1 MFSTGKESPRKY
13 EGLSPMTFF
22 HRCCVTSCLLMRKE
36 REMVTLRTGLSSP
49 SWYHVPMAKVP
60 AGMVVMVID
69 GVVSGCCGCLSS
81 PHALSSSAIATNAV
95 IVRCF
100 MVVPF
105 VNK

>member
-22 HRCCVTSCLLMRKE
+22 QRCWVTSYLLMRKE
-36 REMVTLRTGLSSP
+36 REIVTLRTGLSSP
-49 SWYHVPMAKVP
+49 SWYHVPMANVP
-60 AGMVVMVID
+60 AGMVIMAID
-69 GVVSGCCGCLSS
+69 GAVSGCCVCWSS
-81 PHALSSSAIATNAV
+81 PHELSSSAVMTNAV

-100 MVVPF
+100 MIVPF